1 MGVIDWSIVG
11 GYMAVSLA
19 IGLMFTKKAGR
30 SLKDYFLSGRS
41 LPWWVVGGSMVATTF
56 AADTPLAVT
65 EYVRGEGIWRNWF
78 WWTLAINH
86 ILAAVVFS
94 RLWRRAE
101 VLTDNELIELRYHG
115 KPAAVLRALKAC
127 YFSTIYNFIVM
138 GWVTAAM
145 STVLSE
151 FIDIPITWAVVAC
164 MVIALIYSLMSGF
177 WGVVVTDIFQ
187 FGVAMIGSV
196 VFAVLAAKAAGGM
209 DAMLAKIAE
218 MGAGSKLA
226 FFPSM
231 SSGPDVWEFLVFVL
245 VMWWSTHN
253 ADGGGY
259 MIQRMMAAKNE
270 KQAQAG
276 TFFFALMH
284 YIVRV
289 WPWVV
294 VALASVV
301 LLPGS
306 VTGRQAYPQLMANIL
321 PVGLRGV
328 FVAVFLAAFMSTIDT
343 HLNWGSSYIVN
354 DIYKRFIKPEAEQK
368 HYVAVSKIVSLVL
381 MIVAGF
387 VALEIHSIT
396 SAWELVWAMGAGV
409 GAVLI
414 LRWFWW
420 RINAYSEISAMAT
433 SLVIAIGIQIWELT
447 TGESLALHI
456 KALVV
461 VLGSIAVWLPV
472 TFLTKPEPEKV
483 LKSFCERVKPGG
495 RWPFEVAGRGYGR
508 SMIVAWIGG
517 VGIIYGGMFTIGA
530 LVLRQTD
537 SLSWSIPLVTA
548 GGALVWL
555 GMRKILRQQQ
565 VKQ

>member
-1 MGVIDWSIVG
+1 LSVLDWTIVG
-11 GYMAVSLA
+11 SYMAVSLA
-19 IGLMFTKKAGR
+19 IGLIFTKKAGR

-65 EYVRGEGIWRNWF
+65 EYVRGDGIWRNWF

-86 ILAAVVFS
+86 VLAAVVFS

-101 VLTDNELIELRYHG
+101 VLTDNELIEIRYHG

-151 FIDIPITWAVVAC
+151 FIDIPIAWAVIICMAVA
-164 MVIALIYSLMSGF
+164 LTYSLLSGF

-187 FGVAMIGSV
+187 FGIAMIGSV
-196 VFAVLAAKAAGGM
+196 IFAILAANAAGGM
-209 DAMLAKIAE
+209 ENMLARITE
-218 MGAGSKLA
+218 MGAASKLS

-231 SSGPDVWEFLVFVL
+231 SSGSDVWGKFLVFVL
-245 VMWWSTHN
+245 IMWWSTHN

-259 MIQRMMAAKNE
+259 IIQRMMAAKNE
-270 KQAQAG
+270 KHAQAG
-276 TFFFALMH
+276 TFFFAFMH
-284 YIVRV
+284 YVVRV
-289 WPWVV
+289 WPWII
-294 VALASVV
+294 VALASLV
-301 LLPGS
+301 LLPAT
-306 VTGRQAYPQLMANIL
+306 VTGKQAYPQLMANIL
-321 PVGLRGV
+321 PVGLKGV

-354 DIYKRFIKPEAEQK
+354 DIYKRFIKPEAESK
-368 HYVAVSKIVSLVL
+368 HYVAVSRLVSLIL
-381 MIVAGF
+381 MMVAGF

-420 RINAYSEISAMAT
+420 RINAYSEISAICS
-433 SLVIAIGIQIWELT
+433 SLVIAIGMQIWELT
-447 TGESLALHI
+447 TGQSIALHV
-456 KALVV
+456 KALIVV
-461 VLGSIAVWLPV
+461 IGSIAVWLPV
-472 TFLTKPEPEKV
+472 TLFSKPEPEGV
-483 LKSFCERVKPGG
+483 LKGFCERVKPGG
-495 RWPFEVAGRGYGR
+495 KWPFEVAGKGNGR
-508 SMIVAWIGG
+508 SMVMAWIGG
-517 VGIIYGGMFTIGA
+517 VGIIYGGMFSIGA
-530 LVLRQTD
+530 LVLSKTN
-537 SLSWSIPLVTA
+537 SLYWSLPLVA
-548 GGALVWL
+548 VGGSLVWM
-555 GMRKILRQQQ
+555 GMRKLLRQ
-565 VKQ
+565 

>member
-1 MGVIDWSIVG
+1 
-11 GYMAVSLA
+11 MAVSLA
-19 IGLMFTKKAGR
+19 IGLIFTKKAGR

-65 EYVRGEGIWRNWF
+65 EYVRGDGIWRNWF

-86 ILAAVVFS
+86 VLAAVVFS

-101 VLTDNELIELRYHG
+101 VLTDNELIEIRYHG

-151 FIDIPITWAVVAC
+151 FIDIPIAWAVIICMAVA
-164 MVIALIYSLMSGF
+164 LTYSLLSGF

-187 FGVAMIGSV
+187 FGIAMIGSV
-196 VFAVLAAKAAGGM
+196 IFAILAANAAGGM
-209 DAMLAKIAE
+209 ENMLARITE
-218 MGAGSKLA
+218 MGAASKLS

-231 SSGPDVWEFLVFVL
+231 SSGSDVWGKFLVFVL
-245 VMWWSTHN
+245 IMWWSTHN

-259 MIQRMMAAKNE
+259 IIQRMMAAKNE
-270 KQAQAG
+270 KHAQAG
-276 TFFFALMH
+276 TFFFAFMH
-284 YIVRV
+284 YVVRV
-289 WPWVV
+289 WPWII
-294 VALASVV
+294 VALASLV
-301 LLPGS
+301 LLPAT
-306 VTGRQAYPQLMANIL
+306 VTGKQAYPQLMANIL
-321 PVGLRGV
+321 PVGLKGV

-354 DIYKRFIKPEAEQK
+354 DIYKRFIKPEAESK
-368 HYVAVSKIVSLVL
+368 HYVAVSRLVSLIL
-381 MIVAGF
+381 MMVAGF

-420 RINAYSEISAMAT
+420 RINAYSEISAICS
-433 SLVIAIGIQIWELT
+433 SLVIAIGMQIWELT
-447 TGESLALHI
+447 TGQSIALHV
-456 KALVV
+456 KALIVV
-461 VLGSIAVWLPV
+461 IGSIAVWLPV
-472 TFLTKPEPEKV
+472 TLFSKPEPEGV
-483 LKSFCERVKPGG
+483 LRGFCERVKPGG
-495 RWPFEVAGRGYGR
+495 KWPFEVAGKGNGR
-508 SMIVAWIGG
+508 SMVMAWIGG
-517 VGIIYGGMFTIGA
+517 VGIIYGGMFSIGA
-530 LVLRQTD
+530 LVLSKTN
-537 SLSWSIPLVTA
+537 SLYWSLPLVA
-548 GGALVWL
+548 VGGSLVWM
-555 GMRKILRQQQ
+555 GMRKLLRQ
-565 VKQ
+565 

>member
-1 MGVIDWSIVG
+1 MSVLDWTIVG
-11 GYMAVSLA
+11 SYMAVSLA
-19 IGLMFTKKAGR
+19 IGLIFTKKAGR

-65 EYVRGEGIWRNWF
+65 EYVRGDGIWRNWF

-86 ILAAVVFS
+86 VLAAVVFS

-101 VLTDNELIELRYHG
+101 VLTDNELIEIRYHG

-151 FIDIPITWAVVAC
+151 FIDIPIAWAVIICMAVA
-164 MVIALIYSLMSGF
+164 LTYSLLSGF

-187 FGVAMIGSV
+187 FGIAMIGSV
-196 VFAVLAAKAAGGM
+196 IFAILAANAAGGM
-209 DAMLAKIAE
+209 ENMLARITE
-218 MGAGSKLA
+218 MGAASKLS

-231 SSGPDVWEFLVFVL
+231 SSGSDVWGKFLVFVL
-245 VMWWSTHN
+245 IMWWSTHN

-259 MIQRMMAAKNE
+259 IIQRMMAAKNE
-270 KQAQAG
+270 KHAQAG
-276 TFFFALMH
+276 TFFFAFMH
-284 YIVRV
+284 YVVRV
-289 WPWVV
+289 WPWII
-294 VALASVV
+294 VALASLV
-301 LLPGS
+301 LLPAT
-306 VTGRQAYPQLMANIL
+306 VTGKQAYPQLMANIL
-321 PVGLRGV
+321 PVGLKGV

-354 DIYKRFIKPEAEQK
+354 DIYKRFIKPEAESK
-368 HYVAVSKIVSLVL
+368 HYVAVSRLVSLIL
-381 MIVAGF
+381 MMVAGF

-420 RINAYSEISAMAT
+420 RINAYSEISAICS
-433 SLVIAIGIQIWELT
+433 SLVIAIGMQIWELT
-447 TGESLALHI
+447 TGQSIALHV
-456 KALVV
+456 KALIVV
-461 VLGSIAVWLPV
+461 IGSIAVWLPV
-472 TFLTKPEPEKV
+472 TLFSKPEPEGV
-483 LKSFCERVKPGG
+483 LRGFCERVKPGG
-495 RWPFEVAGRGYGR
+495 KWPFEVAGKGNGR
-508 SMIVAWIGG
+508 SMVMAWIGG
-517 VGIIYGGMFTIGA
+517 VGIIYGGMFSIGA
-530 LVLRQTD
+530 LVLSKTN
-537 SLSWSIPLVTA
+537 SLYWSLPLVA
-548 GGALVWL
+548 VGGSLVWM
-555 GMRKILRQQQ
+555 GMRKLLRQ
-565 VKQ
+565 